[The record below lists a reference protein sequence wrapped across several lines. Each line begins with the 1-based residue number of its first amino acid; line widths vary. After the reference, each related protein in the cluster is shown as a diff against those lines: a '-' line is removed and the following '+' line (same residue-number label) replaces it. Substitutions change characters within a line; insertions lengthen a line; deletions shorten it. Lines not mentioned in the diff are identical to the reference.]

1 MNRNDVNRKTWYL
14 LILMPV
20 IYLAVSVLVVFLVKN
35 NVAYPTGS
43 DTMYHIFRGD
53 YVYNSIKE
61 GSWYPIYNS
70 MWYNGVEI
78 MRYWAPL
85 TAYYMA
91 LCQMIAGG
99 GQLAGYLIFVGSVC
113 FFNSISWL
121 IIGRKMNRPYL
132 GAFVGLIWFFMPN
145 NLLALFVEGN
155 LARSLCMIFLPVF
168 IYAVCEYLSERKR
181 IYIPIIIVTF
191 ALMAMCHLGYAGM
204 IALAVLIYC
213 IVYMFQQGNKRA
225 VLEVIVSILL
235 GFMVLGIWLVASLN
249 GGITSLDNSENMAN
263 FFQKFVVTLNPLDRI
278 KSNNSHFYYGLAA
291 CIIAVCGIFLG
302 YKKSRTG
309 FVTAVVILVCTTTAM
324 YPVLSLLPGSQYLWM
339 LRFISIAL
347 CFILYSFLKW
357 DTLKK
362 PLVLLMCVLLIADIV
377 PSLTL
382 ITGGSLL
389 TADNKLSLSRMFSRY
404 NSTSEDNSSDT
415 SLIDDILSLNMTD
428 TSEAE
433 DRINQTQNHTLISK
447 AQSITGQR
455 LALMD
460 ASSLGAM
467 GAWLTADWNNGVP
480 ATFGAGWEAANT
492 STNIANL
499 NKAMAESRFY
509 YMFDRC
515 EELGNDTV
523 IVRLSQLNK
532 YTGTLDKLDEAAN
545 AVGYK
550 LVDYNGD
557 YRLYHLDVN
566 GNWGTLST
574 YEAIGIGSGA
584 SGISL
589 RFPAVEETDS
599 YNLDDYTFEQ
609 LSQYKG
615 IFLDGF
621 TYNDKE
627 SAEELI
633 IRLSEAGVKIIISA
647 DSIPQDKTTH
657 TQTFLG
663 VTCNAVKFE
672 NGYPEMNTRI
682 GRVYTDMFPQG
693 HTEWNTVYLDGL
705 DTSYGSVDDNGL
717 SLDFY
722 GTVKNDNIIMCGLG
736 IMNFYSMTGD
746 KTVGRLLEN
755 MSGLTQET
763 LPQRKI
769 VPLTIDYTGSTIT
782 ITSNEDNVNT
792 ALAYHDIFSTAQN
805 IEKKN
810 NLMYIQKGTTV
821 INIKVP
827 YVWQGAI
834 VSIAGIILSVVWVIA
849 LGKTGKSGKNKNENI

>member
-263 FFQKFVVTLNPLDRI
+263 FFQKLVVTLNPLDRI

-302 YKKSRTG
+302 YKKSRTE

-389 TADNKLSLSRMFSRY
+389 TADN
-404 NSTSEDNSSDT
+404 N
-415 SLIDDILSLNMTD
+415 
-428 TSEAE
+428 
-433 DRINQTQNHTLISK
+433 
-447 AQSITGQR
+447 
-455 LALMD
+455 
-460 ASSLGAM
+460 
-467 GAWLTADWNNGVP
+467 
-480 ATFGAGWEAANT
+480 
-492 STNIANL
+492 
-499 NKAMAESRFY
+499 
-509 YMFDRC
+509 
-515 EELGNDTV
+515 
-523 IVRLSQLNK
+523 
-532 YTGTLDKLDEAAN
+532 
-545 AVGYK
+545 
-550 LVDYNGD
+550 
-557 YRLYHLDVN
+557 
-566 GNWGTLST
+566 
-574 YEAIGIGSGA
+574 
-584 SGISL
+584 
-589 RFPAVEETDS
+589 
-599 YNLDDYTFEQ
+599 
-609 LSQYKG
+609 
-615 IFLDGF
+615 
-621 TYNDKE
+621 
-627 SAEELI
+627 
-633 IRLSEAGVKIIISA
+633 
-647 DSIPQDKTTH
+647 
-657 TQTFLG
+657 
-663 VTCNAVKFE
+663 
-672 NGYPEMNTRI
+672 
-682 GRVYTDMFPQG
+682 
-693 HTEWNTVYLDGL
+693 YL
-705 DTSYGSVDDNGL
+705 
-717 SLDFY
+717 
-722 GTVKNDNIIMCGLG
+722 
-736 IMNFYSMTGD
+736 
-746 KTVGRLLEN
+746 
-755 MSGLTQET
+755 
-763 LPQRKI
+763 
-769 VPLTIDYTGSTIT
+769 
-782 ITSNEDNVNT
+782 
-792 ALAYHDIFSTAQN
+792 
-805 IEKKN
+805 
-810 NLMYIQKGTTV
+810 
-821 INIKVP
+821 
-827 YVWQGAI
+827 
-834 VSIAGIILSVVWVIA
+834 
-849 LGKTGKSGKNKNENI
+849 